1 MISFEC
7 KNCGGEL
14 ELVEPGIGKCSSCHS
29 KQPMPQLNDDKFNR
43 ANRLRL
49 EDVNFDDARKLY
61 EAIIDSNPDE
71 AEAYWGIV
79 LCRYGIEYV
88 KDPRTGDY
96 KPTCNRL
103 IESSIKEDSDFK
115 LACEKALNDSVRDFY
130 IGQAEFIDNIQKK
143 IIQIAKNEKPYDIFI
158 SFKDKDDD
166 TGLETKDSKKAT
178 SLYYAL
184 KDAGYNVFFSK
195 ITLKEKAGEE
205 YEPLIYAA
213 LKSSKVMLLIGT
225 KAEYMNAKWVKNEW
239 RRFNKMRMDGERKL
253 LLPVY
258 EDMDPYEI
266 PYELQALQAM
276 NMGELDFLETLKK
289 TMDSFIG
296 ESIESRKEK
305 ETEKQ
310 IEKMLSK
317 SGIVNSAQKH
327 NDNGEMLLKK
337 GLISDAVEAFDKAI
351 EANPEFYKPYWNR
364 MIIRI
369 GCTEEELPSA
379 MIDFSND
386 RDYLLA
392 CAHAPEEEK
401 SYYEDMARR
410 CRNNKAL
417 NAEYI
422 SMVQK
427 ETKSY
432 CSEDENSGVEKI
444 SVRIKL
450 EQSIRDI
457 RAEVEKTICEGPGVA
472 IAGLIVLLLHIAGI
486 VGVFVFGAHEYG
498 SLESFF
504 ENASDMYA
512 AVFCILWFTLPI
524 TSSIFAGKF
533 THRGSRGFLAAFFG
547 ITFIPAIIL
556 IISFMTKII
565 SFARKNSLHK
575 KACKELDDVQ
585 SEYKNVLDSIREELD
600 VKCDEIYAS
609 YEKKNDNEY
618 FNLNKYQS
626 LDYDKFDRLKRQY
639 FLS

>member
-14 ELVEPGIGKCSSCHS
+14 ELVEPGIGRCSSCHS
-29 KQPMPQLNDDKFNR
+29 KQPMPQLNDEKFNR
-43 ANRLRL
+43 ANKLRL
-49 EDVNFDDARKLY
+49 EDVNFDDAGKLY
-61 EAIIDSNPDE
+61 EAIVDNNPDE

-88 KDPRTGDY
+88 KDPRRGDY

-115 LACEKALNDSVRDFY
+115 LACEKALNDSVRNY
-130 IGQAEFIDNIQKK
+130 YVEQAEIIDNIQKK
-143 IIQIAKNEKPYDIFI
+143 IMQIAKNEKPYDIFI

-166 TGLETKDSKKAT
+166 TGLETMDSKKAT

-184 KDAGYNVFFSK
+184 KDVGYNVFFSK

-213 LKSSKVMLLIGT
+213 LKSSKVMLLMGT

-258 EDMDPYEI
+258 EIMDPYEI
-266 PYELQALQAM
+266 PYELQGLQAM

-289 TMDSFIG
+289 TVDSFIG

-305 ETEKQ
+305 EVEQ
-310 IEKMLSK
+310 QLEKMLSK
-317 SGIVNSAQKH
+317 SGVVNSAKKH
-327 NDNGEMLLKK
+327 NDNGEMLLEK
-337 GLISDAVEAFDKAI
+337 GLINDAVEAFDKAI

-364 MIIRI
+364 MIVRI
-369 GCTEEELPSA
+369 GCTEKELPSV

-386 RDYLLA
+386 RDFLLA
-392 CAHAPEEEK
+392 CAHAPEKERL
-401 SYYEDMARR
+401 YYEDMARK

-417 NAEYI
+417 NEEYI
-422 SMVQK
+422 SQVQK
-427 ETKSY
+427 ETKKY
-432 CSEDENSGVEKI
+432 CSENENSSVEGIPK
-444 SVRIKL
+444 RIQL
-450 EQSIRDI
+450 EQKIRDI
-457 RAEVEKTICEGPGVA
+457 RIEVEKTICEGPGLA
-472 IAGLIVLLLHIAGI
+472 IAGLIVLLLQIIAVI
-486 VGVFVFGAHEYG
+486 GVFVYG
-498 SLESFF
+498 IQVYDTADDFF
-504 ENASDMYA
+504 RASDVYVA
-512 AVFCILWFTLPI
+512 IGCILWLVLPI

-547 ITFIPAIIL
+547 LTFIPAIIL
-556 IISFMTKII
+556 IFAFIAKII
-565 SFARKNSLHK
+565 EFIRKNSLHK
-575 KACKELDDVQ
+575 KACNNLDDVQ
-585 SEYKNVLDSIREELD
+585 NEYKELLNSIKGDLDT
-600 VKCDEIYAS
+600 KCNEIYAN

-618 FNLNKYQS
+618 FSLNKYYS
-626 LDYDKFDRLKRQY
+626 SDYDKFDRLKRQY

>member
-61 EAIIDSNPDE
+61 ESIVDSNPDE

-115 LACEKALNDSVRDFY
+115 LACEKALNDNVKDFY
-130 IGQAEFIDNIQKK
+130 VGQAELIDNIQKK
-143 IIQIAKNEKPYDIFI
+143 IMQIAKNEKPYDIFI

-166 TGLETKDSKKAT
+166 TGMETKDSKKAT

-266 PYELQALQAM
+266 PYELQGLQAM

-289 TMDSFIG
+289 TVDSFIG

-305 ETEKQ
+305 EAEQ
-310 IEKMLSK
+310 QLQKMLSK
-317 SGIVNSAQKH
+317 NGIVNSAEKH

-337 GLISDAVEAFDKAI
+337 GLITDAVEAFDKAI

-369 GCTEEELPSA
+369 GCTEEELPSV

-401 SYYEDMARR
+401 RYYEDMARK
-410 CRNNKAL
+410 CRNNKSL
-417 NAEYI
+417 NEEYI
-422 SMVQK
+422 SQVKK
-427 ETKSY
+427 EIKSY
-432 CSEDENSGVEKI
+432 CSEDEKSNNEKI
-444 SVRIKL
+444 STRIKL
-450 EQSIRDI
+450 ENSIREI
-457 RAEVEKTICEGPGVA
+457 RTRVEKTVCEGLGLA
-472 IAGLIVLLLHIAGI
+472 IAGLIILLLQVIAI
-486 VGVFVFGAHEYG
+486 IGVFVYGAQVYG
-498 SLESFF
+498 SAEELFR
-504 ENASDMYA
+504 ALDAYIVIGA
-512 AVFCILWFTLPI
+512 ILWIVLPI

-547 ITFIPAIIL
+547 TTFIPAIIL
-556 IISFMTKII
+556 IIAFIAKII
-565 SFARKNSLHK
+565 DFARKNSLHK
-575 KACKELDDVQ
+575 KACKELSDVQ
-585 SEYKNVLDSIREELD
+585 SEYKDVLDSIVNELD
-600 VKCDEIYAS
+600 VKCDGIYEN
-609 YEKKNDNEY
+609 YEKKNDNEH
-618 FNLNKYQS
+618 FSLNKYIS
-626 LDYDKFDRLKRQY
+626 SDYDKFDRLKRQY